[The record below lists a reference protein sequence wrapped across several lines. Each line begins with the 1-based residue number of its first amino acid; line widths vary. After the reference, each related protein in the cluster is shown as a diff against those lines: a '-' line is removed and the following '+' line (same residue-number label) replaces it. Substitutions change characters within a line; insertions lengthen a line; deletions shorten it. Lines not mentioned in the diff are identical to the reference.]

1 MRVLV
6 DFGLSSTTG
15 EGGGPAPHTPRGIF
29 GQMKL
34 KAVLVCSVGGA
45 SC

>member
-1 MRVLV
+1 MRVLF
-6 DFGLSSTTG
+6 DFGLSGATG

-29 GQMKL
+29 GQMKV
-34 KAVLVCSVGGA
+34 KVVSDCSDGGA